1 MGHFPYFLCK
11 STQRTLQRAHF
22 HCEADFVQHRSGS
35 TSHPQSLHFGVRL
48 KGPAPIS
55 QRPSCDDDNP
65 LVAVGA
71 SSCDDDAKL
80 VAVASSCDDDD
91 TLVAVTIKGPAR
103 GSCDDD
109 GTLVAVSSKGND
121 DDTLVAGA
129 RSIAGASCKAVR
141 ARDDAINSKVCCVY
155 DNEELTLSAKTL
167 CCGLCDGLTTLSV
180 IVREGGVIKP
190 PMDTIDII
198 GACFA
203 NIIAITA

>member
-1 MGHFPYFLCK
+1 M
-11 STQRTLQRAHF
+11 A
-22 HCEADFVQHRSGS
+22 EASCVAV
-35 TSHPQSLHFGVRL
+35 HFGVKL
-48 KGPAPIS
+48 KGPAPGS
-55 QRPSCDDDNP
+55 QNP
-65 LVAVGA
+65 V
-71 SSCDDDAKL
+71 D
-80 VAVASSCDDDD
+80 
-91 TLVAVTIKGPAR
+91 
-103 GSCDDD
+103 GS
-109 GTLVAVSSKGND
+109 SSKGND

-190 PMDTIDII
+190 PMDIIDII